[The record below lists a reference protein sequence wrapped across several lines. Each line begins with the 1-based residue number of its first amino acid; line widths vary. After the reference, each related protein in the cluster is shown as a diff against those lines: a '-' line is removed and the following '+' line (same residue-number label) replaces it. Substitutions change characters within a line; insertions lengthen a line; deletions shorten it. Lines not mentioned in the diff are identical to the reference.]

1 MDTIFKNSKDSKTF
15 DLHRLI
21 LNLSYK
27 INLKSSNKMLP
38 YQTLVPTKHGKIFK
52 KSYNK
57 LKTSAPTWN
66 NIDIWMTWWVLF
78 CIKYSTLFGVYHQKT
93 WNTDW

>member
-21 LNLSYK
+21 LNLSDK

-52 KSYNK
+52 SHIIN
-57 LKTSAPTWN
+57 
-66 NIDIWMTWWVLF
+66 
-78 CIKYSTLFGVYHQKT
+78 
-93 WNTDW
+93 